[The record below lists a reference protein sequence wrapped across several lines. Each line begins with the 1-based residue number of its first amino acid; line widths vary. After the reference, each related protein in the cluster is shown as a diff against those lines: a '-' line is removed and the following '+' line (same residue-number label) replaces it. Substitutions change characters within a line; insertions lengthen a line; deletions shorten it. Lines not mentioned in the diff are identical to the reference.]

1 MQSDAQQ
8 QKILFVL
15 SHPPQNG
22 TMAEDCLDAV
32 MTAALLNQVVG
43 LLFVGDGVY
52 QLTEPSWAAKL
63 ASLAELAPLKL
74 YAARQDLALRQLE
87 LANSAGGLGPVEKL
101 EGSKLATLFDGYD
114 RVLSF

>member
-1 MQSDAQQ
+1 MQSDTRQ

-22 TMAEDCLDAV
+22 TVAEDCLDAV
-32 MTAALLNQVVG
+32 MTAALLNQLVG

-52 QLTEPSWAAKL
+52 QLTEPSWAARIT
-63 ASLAELAPLKL
+63 SLGELAALKL
-74 YAARQDLALRQLE
+74 YAAKQDLEIRALEPRSSD
-87 LANSAGGLGPVEKL
+87 NGLGSVEEL
-101 EGSKLATLFDGYD
+101 EGVKLAALFERYD